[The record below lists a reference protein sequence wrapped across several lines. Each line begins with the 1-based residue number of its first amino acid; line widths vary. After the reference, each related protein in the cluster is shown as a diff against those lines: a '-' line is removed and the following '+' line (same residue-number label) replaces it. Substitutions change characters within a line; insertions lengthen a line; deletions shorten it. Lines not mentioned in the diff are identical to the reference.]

1 MYLPEHFIETDINE
15 IKRII
20 NDFPLATLITK
31 SANGLEANH
40 LPFLVDFK
48 NNTPQ
53 SLLGHI
59 AIGNPIYQNNKD
71 NEEVLVVYKAEDSYI
86 SPNWYPTKKV
96 NHKVVPTWNYQSL
109 HFYGKIKF
117 LKDIKSLLKIVG
129 KLTKIYEMQV
139 EESDPW
145 TIKQAPKDFI
155 KEKLS
160 NIVGIQIDI
169 TKILAKSKLNQ
180 NRDTIDFNSVK
191 TKMLEKNKKSL
202 HNAMSLKS
210 NIKSN

>member
-20 NDFPLATLITK
+20 NDFPLATLITS

-71 NEEVLVVYKAEDSYI
+71 NEEVLVVYKSEDSYI
-86 SPNWYPTKKV
+86 SPNWYPTKKA

-129 KLTKIYEMQV
+129 GLTKIYEMQA

-145 TIKQAPKDFI
+145 TIKQAPKDFM

-202 HNAMSLKS
+202 HKAMCLKS